1 MPQLSLATP
10 LPSCATTAIPTP
22 AYTATS
28 PLSPPTPMLRP
39 TSQSFSL
46 QRPLLTQDAKKTRN
60 SKRLSLLVPPSPGKL
75 ETLASMAA
83 AASPSLQTPSTP
95 SASSFS
101 ARRAF
106 ASAPISVLQPTLP
119 QSTTAPTRKQSHL
132 MSGQPPP
139 TSRLPTNT
147 QALPSSSRRPISA
160 YYSDFSA
167 ECGVASPYTSEPVC
181 ILPHLY
187 LGAEHNALDV
197 NMLSRLGITSVLNVA
212 VEIATASSEEFRSV
226 ETSAGTKNTVTTT
239 IGDSKIV
246 YTSQGTIIHYKNLS
260 WTHYQKN
267 LKDEFPVAFK
277 FIEETRSL
285 GGKVLVHCQL
295 GVSRSAS
302 LVIAYVMKTRQLG
315 LSDAYEFVKTRS
327 GVISPN
333 MSLMYQLAEF
343 EKSLKDRPTASLS
356 RVGSKHAHASPE
368 DDEDVYPYPTDRM
381 DIDREGDLQD
391 IRASNRRLSQSM
403 VASAAS
409 ESPSRRPSTSK
420 RATLVLSRPGLG
432 SPAADQ
438 TASSMANTRPRSP
451 HYGSSFA
458 PLSSDASTM
467 AVPRTPMTDRF
478 SFSSFGPATPPT
490 PSKSFSNKS
499 RFEPLQLQQLQ
510 ETEEYHRSSSPA
522 AGLGMFDMPGDDV
535 VMMDGPS
542 TPSTLSP
549 PVPPFFP
556 SSSFRRE
563 PASLASSAS
572 SFRTSIPSR
581 PSSTS
586 SASSSASIVRCSSDE
601 LAPTKENSA
610 LEMTL
615 PETPTTPSHAS
626 SSSNKKAMI
635 HSLATE
641 LTRRFSG
648 RFHGHSSS
656 EGSRQIEGQIRP
668 SDASVEQGLMQE
680 STAAEATAALRATE
694 DFNQEKTKS
703 PEFVFSPRPCSPPL
717 LEPHTFGEFYQA
729 LRM

>member
-10 LPSCATTAIPTP
+10 PTSYTASSATPTP
-22 AYTATS
+22 ALTATS
-28 PLSPPTPMLRP
+28 PLSPPTPMMRP

-46 QRPLLTQDAKKTRN
+46 QRPLLAQDAKKTRN

-95 SASSFS
+95 STSSFS

-106 ASAPISVLQPTLP
+106 ASAPISVPLSTLP
-119 QSTTAPTRKQSHL
+119 QATVAPTRNQSHL
-132 MSGQPPP
+132 LPDQPLL
-139 TSRLPTNT
+139 TSRLSTNT
-147 QALPSSSRRPISA
+147 STMPSSSRRPISA

-167 ECGVASPYTSEPVC
+167 ECGVASPYTSAPVC
-181 ILPHLY
+181 VLPHLY

-212 VEIATASSEEFRSV
+212 VEIATAASEESRSL
-226 ETSAGTKNTVTTT
+226 EPSAGTRNTTTST

-260 WTHYQKN
+260 WTHHQKN

-343 EKSLKDRPTASLS
+343 EKSLKDRPTAPMS
-356 RVGSKHAHASPE
+356 RAGSKHAHASPE

-381 DIDREGDLQD
+381 DIDRDEDSPQD
-391 IRASNRRLSQSM
+391 ALASSRRLSQTM
-403 VASAAS
+403 LASAAS
-409 ESPSRRPSTSK
+409 DSQSRRRSTSK
-420 RATLVLSRPGLG
+420 RATLVLSRPGTG
-432 SPAADQ
+432 SPTADP
-438 TASSMANTRPRSP
+438 TVTSMVNTRPRSP

-458 PLSSDASTM
+458 PLSSDPSTM
-467 AVPRTPMTDRF
+467 TVPRTPMTDRF
-478 SFSSFGPATPPT
+478 SFSSFVPATPPT
-490 PSKSFSNKS
+490 PTKSFSNKA

-510 ETEEYHRSSSPA
+510 ENEEYQRSSSSPI
-522 AGLGMFDMPGDDV
+522 AGTCTFDPSSHDV
-535 VMMDGPS
+535 VMDSPS
-542 TPSTLSP
+542 TPNMLSP

-556 SSSFRRE
+556 SSSFRRQ

-586 SASSSASIVRCSSDE
+586 SASSSTSIAHCGSDE
-601 LAPTKENSA
+601 LTPAKEDA
-610 LEMTL
+610 MDAIM
-615 PETPTTPSHAS
+615 PDTPTTPSHAS
-626 SSSNKKAMI
+626 NSSNKKAMI
-635 HSLATE
+635 HSLATV

-648 RFHGHSSS
+648 RFHGQPVY
-656 EGSRQIEGQIRP
+656 EGSNQSDVQYRP
-668 SDASVEQGLMQE
+668 SDATMEQG
-680 STAAEATAALRATE
+680 SIRDDAAEAAADKCGADE
-694 DFNQEKTKS
+694 FSQETKS

-717 LEPHTFGEFYQA
+717 LEAHTFGEFYQA

>member
-10 LPSCATTAIPTP
+10 LTSCTTTAIPTP
-22 AYTATS
+22 AYTSTS
-28 PLSPPTPMLRP
+28 PLSPPTPMMRP

-46 QRPLLTQDAKKTRN
+46 ERPLLAQDAKKTRN

-132 MSGQPPP
+132 VSDQPLL

-147 QALPSSSRRPISA
+147 PALSSSSRRPISA

-167 ECGVASPYTSEPVC
+167 ECGVASPYTSAPVC
-181 ILPHLY
+181 VLPHLY

-212 VEIATASSEEFRSV
+212 VEIATAASEESRSL
-226 ETSAGTKNTVTTT
+226 EASAGTRNTAATT

-343 EKSLKDRPTASLS
+343 EKSLKDRPTAPLS
-356 RVGSKHAHASPE
+356 RAGSKHAHASPE

-381 DIDREGDLQD
+381 DIDREDDSQD
-391 IRASNRRLSQSM
+391 TRASSRRLSQTM
-403 VASAAS
+403 LASAAS
-409 ESPSRRPSTSK
+409 ESQSRRPSTSK

-432 SPAADQ
+432 SPTADQ
-438 TASSMANTRPRSP
+438 TASSMVNTRPRSP

-467 AVPRTPMTDRF
+467 A
-478 SFSSFGPATPPT
+478 
-490 PSKSFSNKS
+490 SFSNKT
-499 RFEPLQLQQLQ
+499 RYEPLQLQQLQ
-510 ETEEYHRSSSPA
+510 ENEEYHRSSSPVA
-522 AGLGMFDMPGDDV
+522 SLGMFDISSEDV
-535 VMMDGPS
+535 VMDGPS

-586 SASSSASIVRCSSDE
+586 SASSSASIVRCGSDE
-601 LAPTKENSA
+601 LTPTKDHDA
-610 LEMTL
+610 LETIR
-615 PETPTTPSHAS
+615 PETPTTPSHAN

-635 HSLATE
+635 HSLATV

-648 RFHGHSSS
+648 RFHGQPSS
-656 EGSRQIEGQIRP
+656 EGSRQSDAQSRP
-668 SDASVEQGLMQE
+668 SDASVDQGLMRE
-680 STAAEATAALRATE
+680 GTADAAAAALRAAE
-694 DFNQEKTKS
+694 EYSQENKS

>member
-10 LPSCATTAIPTP
+10 PTSYAASSTTSTP
-22 AYTATS
+22 VYTATS
-28 PLSPPTPMLRP
+28 PLSPPTPMMRP

-46 QRPLLTQDAKKTRN
+46 QRPLLAQDAKKTRN

-106 ASAPISVLQPTLP
+106 ASAPISVPLSTLP
-119 QSTTAPTRKQSHL
+119 QSTAAATRKQCH
-132 MSGQPPP
+132 MIPDQPLHA
-139 TSRLPTNT
+139 SRLSTNT
-147 QALPSSSRRPISA
+147 SATSSSSRRPISA

-181 ILPHLY
+181 VLPHLY

-212 VEIATASSEEFRSV
+212 VEIATAASEESRSL
-226 ETSAGTKNTVTTT
+226 EPSSGTRGTTTTT

-260 WTHYQKN
+260 WTHHQKN
-267 LKDEFPVAFK
+267 LKDEFPMAFK

-302 LVIAYVMKTRQLG
+302 LVIAYVMKTRKLG

-343 EKSLKDRPTASLS
+343 EKTLKDKPATLMS
-356 RVGSKHAHASPE
+356 RAGSKHAHASPE

-381 DIDREGDLQD
+381 DIDCEDD
-391 IRASNRRLSQSM
+391 VKETMASSRRLSQTIL
-403 VASAAS
+403 ASAAG
-409 ESPSRRPSTSK
+409 ESQARRPSTSK
-420 RATLVLSRPGLG
+420 RATLVLSRPGLDA
-432 SPAADQ
+432 STADQ
-438 TASSMANTRPRSP
+438 TTTSAMNTRPRSP
-451 HYGSSFA
+451 HYDSSRA
-458 PLSSDASTM
+458 PLSSDSSIMT
-467 AVPRTPMTDRF
+467 VPRTPMTDRF

-490 PSKSFSNKS
+490 PTKSFPNKA
-499 RFEPLQLQQLQ
+499 RYEPLQLQQLQ
-510 ETEEYHRSSSPA
+510 ENEEYHRSSSPT
-522 AGLGMFDMPGDDV
+522 AGTCTFDKSRLGV
-535 VMMDGPS
+535 VMDCPS
-542 TPSTLSP
+542 TPSALSP

-556 SSSFRRE
+556 SSSFRRQPE
-563 PASLASSAS
+563 SLASSAS

-586 SASSSASIVRCSSDE
+586 SASSSASFSASVAHCSSDE
-601 LAPTKENSA
+601 LAPTKDEAVSLIMPA
-610 LEMTL
+610 I
-615 PETPTTPSHAS
+615 PTTPSHAS
-626 SSSNKKAMI
+626 STSNKKAMI
-635 HSLATE
+635 HSLATV

-648 RFHGHSSS
+648 RFHGPQAS
-656 EGSRQIEGQIRP
+656 EGSRQGDVHYRA
-668 SDASVEQGLMQE
+668 SDALEHGSMDD
-680 STAAEATAALRATE
+680 AAEEAADKCGADE
-694 DFNQEKTKS
+694 FSQENKS

-717 LEPHTFGEFYQA
+717 LEAHTFGEFYQA

>member
-1 MPQLSLATP
+1 M
-10 LPSCATTAIPTP
+10 
-22 AYTATS
+22 
-28 PLSPPTPMLRP
+28 MRP

-46 QRPLLTQDAKKTRN
+46 QRPLLAPDAKKTRN

-106 ASAPISVLQPTLP
+106 ASAPISVPLSTLP
-119 QSTTAPTRKQSHL
+119 QSTTAPTKKQSHL
-132 MSGQPPP
+132 LPDQPPLSARK
-139 TSRLPTNT
+139 TSTMS
-147 QALPSSSRRPISA
+147 SSSRRPISA

-181 ILPHLY
+181 VLPHLY

-212 VEIATASSEEFRSV
+212 VEIATAASEESRSLAASV
-226 ETSAGTKNTVTTT
+226 ETSSTTSST

-260 WTHYQKN
+260 WTHHQKN

-343 EKSLKDRPTASLS
+343 EKSLKDKLTATLS
-356 RVGSKHAHASPE
+356 RAGSKHAHASPE

-381 DIDREGDLQD
+381 DIDRDDDAKETG
-391 IRASNRRLSQSM
+391 ASSRCLSQTM
-403 VASAAS
+403 LTSAAN
-409 ESPSRRPSTSK
+409 ESQSRRPSTSK
-420 RATLVLSRPGLG
+420 RATLVLSRPRPDL
-432 SPAADQ
+432 PTADQ
-438 TASSMANTRPRSP
+438 TTASAVNTRPRSP

-458 PLSSDASTM
+458 LSSDPSTM

-490 PSKSFSNKS
+490 PTKSMPIKS
-499 RFEPLQLQQLQ
+499 RYEPLQLQQLQ
-510 ETEEYHRSSSPA
+510 ENEEYHLSSSPTA
-522 AGLGMFDMPGDDV
+522 DLCTFDAFSHDV
-535 VMMDGPS
+535 AMDGPS

-556 SSSFRRE
+556 SSSFRRQ
-563 PASLASSAS
+563 PASVASSAS

-586 SASSSASIVRCSSDE
+586 SASSSASIAHCGSYEPAS
-601 LAPTKENSA
+601 TKDDA
-610 LEMTL
+610 MDLIM
-615 PETPTTPSHAS
+615 PDTPTTPSQANNT
-626 SSSNKKAMI
+626 SNKKAMI
-635 HSLATE
+635 HSLATV

-648 RFHGHSSS
+648 RFHGQQAT
-656 EGSRQIEGQIRP
+656 EGSRQMDVQYRS
-668 SDASVEQGLMQE
+668 SDATLEQGSIQDD
-680 STAAEATAALRATE
+680 AAEAAADECGTPYE
-694 DFNQEKTKS
+694 FSPETKA
-703 PEFVFSPRPCSPPL
+703 PEFVFSPRPCSPPV
-717 LEPHTFGEFYQA
+717 LETHTFGEFYQA